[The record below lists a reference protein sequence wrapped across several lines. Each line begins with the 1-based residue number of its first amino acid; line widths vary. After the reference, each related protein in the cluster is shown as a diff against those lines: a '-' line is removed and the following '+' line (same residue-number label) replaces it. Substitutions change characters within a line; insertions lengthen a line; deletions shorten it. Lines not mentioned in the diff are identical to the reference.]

1 MTRPLPPADYPGCPV
16 TVVQA
21 LADGRTLRAP
31 RWGLWD
37 VVLAGIAALVIGLA
51 VGGALYAVDAPVG
64 VQILIGTTA
73 PWLAFA
79 GWPVLATVR
88 RGNGPRIDLG
98 LRLTWPDTGWG
109 VLAGAAGLMTAGIA
123 ALITRLFVPDLTS
136 SAGEAAESLTDSAG
150 RLSLT
155 VFALLVM
162 VGAPIVEE
170 LYFRGFLYAAL
181 RKRGLNGVLTI
192 VVSAVVFAGF
202 HFEPLRFFILLP
214 TGLVLGWV
222 RWKTGSTGSA
232 MVAHGLINAPG
243 AILLL
248 VGVPDV
254 TIGS

>member
-1 MTRPLPPADYPGCPV
+1 VSRPLPPADYPGCPGTV
-16 TVVQA
+16 TAAVA
-21 LADGRTLRAP
+21 EGRPLRSP

-37 VVLAGIAALVIGLA
+37 VVLAGIAALVIGVV
-51 VGGALYAVDAPVG
+51 VGGALYAIDAPVG
-64 VQILIGTTA
+64 VQILVGTTA

-79 GWPVLATVR
+79 GWPIIATAR

-98 LRLTWPDTGWG
+98 LSLTWSDTGWG

-123 ALITRLFVPDLTS
+123 ALITRLFVPDLSS
-136 SAGEAAESLTDSAG
+136 SAAEAADSLSESAG

-155 VFALLVM
+155 IFALLVM

-170 LYFRGFLYAAL
+170 LYFRGFLYGAL
-181 RKRGLNGVLTI
+181 RKRGLNAAVTI
-192 VVSAVVFAGF
+192 VISAVVFAGF
-202 HFEPLRFFILLP
+202 HVEPLRFFVLLP

-254 TIGS
+254 TIGT